1 MTLFWI
7 TVHLKEAWL
16 GPLEIKSQQATK
28 EYIMKFNYKALLVS
42 SILLFSTQL
51 LPAKNYSSE
60 EVKAKL
66 VEVLHNHHDLED
78 LYLEDLCEDLQ
89 KHGWEN
95 LAKWLHQ
102 MSDEYITLLQEHM
115 KDLAECSTIEHRNT
129 VVKQI
134 GTKLQNS
141 GAACAKKI
149 GYLFALNLRKLLGQI
164 IELINTQ
171 KRNNIKH
178 ETNSDTQLILTLH
191 KILIARRDHQ
201 EALML
206 KTENVMEKFYTLA

>member
-1 MTLFWI
+1 
-7 TVHLKEAWL
+7 
-16 GPLEIKSQQATK
+16 
-28 EYIMKFNYKALLVS
+28 MKFNYKALLVS

-60 EVKAKL
+60 EVKTKL
-66 VEVLHNHHDLED
+66 VEVLNNHHNLED
-78 LYLEDLCEDLQ
+78 LYLEDLCDDLQ

-102 MSDEYITLLQEHM
+102 MSDEYIALLQEHM
-115 KDLAECSTIEHRNT
+115 KELGECATAEHRKI
-129 VVKQI
+129 VVSQI
-134 GTKLQNS
+134 GTKLQS
-141 GAACAKKI
+141 TGATCAKKI

-171 KRNNIKH
+171 KRNGAQHKNN
-178 ETNSDTQLILTLH
+178 EAQLILTLH

-201 EALML
+201 EAMML